1 MQTVPWQEHTGHV
14 NTGPSKWWSWG
25 LAIFLA
31 IMVFFSL
38 ISVAL
43 TTIVPY
49 GELMSDW
56 EVEEPGAYPED
67 GASEEQDDWNSSKE
81 DWDTYVATSKL
92 MDDMEELKPF
102 HIWTGLISSVIAI
115 VAIFMLFQ
123 LNPNAYKVVYGWF
136 VITTVSGLWYAFKTQ
151 EMMNE
156 FYSSFPE
163 FEDSFWMSIQSGSQ
177 IGGTLVCNVF
187 LLLIVIMCS
196 MKSQDKGEV
205 EESGF
210 HRQPVVTL
218 QTNQEEE
225 DSQH

>member
-1 MQTVPWQEHTGHV
+1 MQTAPWQAHTGHV

-38 ISVAL
+38 ITVTITA
-43 TTIVPY
+43 IVPY

-56 EVEEPGAYPED
+56 EGEEPGAYPED

-136 VITTVSGLWYAFKTQ
+136 GITTVSGLWYAFKTQ

-218 QTNQEEE
+218 QNNQEEE

>member
-1 MQTVPWQEHTGHV
+1 MQTVPWQGHTGHV

-25 LAIFLA
+25 LAIFLS

-38 ISVAL
+38 IGIAIS
-43 TTIVPY
+43 TIIPY
-49 GELMSDW
+49 DELMSEW

-67 GASEEQDDWNSSKE
+67 GTSEEQDEWNATKE
-81 DWDTYVATSKL
+81 EWDSYVATTNL
-92 MDDMEELKPF
+92 MEDMEELKPF
-102 HIWTGLISSVIAI
+102 QIWTGLISSVIAI

-136 VITTVSGLWYAFKTQ
+136 GITTVSQLWYAWKSQ

-163 FEDSFWMSIQSGSQ
+163 FEDSIWMSIQSGSQ
-177 IGGTLVCNVF
+177 IGSTLVCNVF

-218 QTNQEEE
+218 PANQEE
-225 DSQH
+225 SQH

>member
-14 NTGPSKWWSWG
+14 ITGPSKWWSWG

-31 IMVFFSL
+31 IMVFFSIIGII
-38 ISVAL
+38 ISA
-43 TTIVPY
+43 IIPY
-49 GELMSDW
+49 DQLMGDW
-56 EVEEPGAYPED
+56 GIEEPGEFPAN
-67 GASEEQDDWNSSKE
+67 GTSEEQDEWNATKE
-81 DWDTYVATSKL
+81 EWDSYVATTNL
-92 MDDMEELKPF
+92 MEDMEELKPF
-102 HIWTGLISSVIAI
+102 QIWTGLISSVIAI
-115 VAIFMLFQ
+115 VAIFMLIQ
-123 LNPNAYKVVYGWF
+123 LNPNAFKFVYGWIG
-136 VITTVSGLWYAFKTQ
+136 ITTVSQLWYALKTQ
-151 EMMNE
+151 DMMNE
-156 FYSSFPE
+156 FYGSFPE
-163 FEDSFWMSIQSGSQ
+163 FEDSIWMDIQAGTQ
-177 IGGTLVCNVF
+177 IGSTLVCNVF